1 MNIVDDIYVKIMS
14 GNSYFDMVKPLWKGR
29 LGGVQNGRTNGL
41 LWYKDLGYHV
51 SGEFSMA
58 VVQANNLLEDQSQV
72 ESGQLG
78 SSGLYGTFIG
88 IYDGHGGPETSRFV
102 NEKLFSN
109 LKSTLPLHIKTF
121 VFDSINGS
129 L

>member
-1 MNIVDDIYVKIMS
+1 MS
-14 GNSYFDMVKPLWKGR
+14 SNSYFDIMVKPCWKGR

-41 LWYKDLGYHV
+41 LWYKDLGSHV

-72 ESGQLG
+72 ESGQL
-78 SSGLYGTFIG
+78 SSLRNGPYGMFVG
-88 IYDGHGGPETSRFV
+88 VYDGHGGPETSRFV

-109 LKSTLPLHIKTF
+109 LKSTLHVLYI
-121 VFDSINGS
+121 
-129 L
+129 